1 MAIICKGIEWF
12 RCRCGLFRGPEKI
25 FLASLQKHRIKPHA
39 FLKNYSKPSPPL
51 HRWPQLPQRCN
62 VHGGHGSRLFRSGK
76 CGGTR
81 EEPRCSPSPVG
92 PTSGRGGRL
101 NGYAGWVQAGPRGG
115 GGIPPLLVGAS
126 SPQRARFRTRQR
138 GVALGGKHGHHA
150 ISRAGVGLL
159 ASTYEEVPSGHRRP
173 DDDQDHQLGVH
184 EGKDRSSGDGQGSRR
199 LEPQPQN
206 KGRNQRSK
214 NAGSQSASLGFLRRA
229 LGSAPM
235 RSMTACSRVA
245 SGTCS

>member
-1 MAIICKGIEWF
+1 MWRHAG
-12 RCRCGLFRGPEKI
+12 GAPLQP
-25 FLASLQKHRIKPHA
+25 LASWADERARRAAQWIR
-39 FLKNYSKPSPPL
+39 
-51 HRWPQLPQRCN
+51 
-62 VHGGHGSRLFRSGK
+62 RLGA
-76 CGGTR
+76 
-81 EEPRCSPSPVG
+81 
-92 PTSGRGGRL
+92 GRPARGR
-101 NGYAGWVQAGPRGG
+101 
-115 GGIPPLLVGAS
+115 GIPPLLVGAS